1 VLRSLTRLLQTRL
14 LPLDDASVAGEEAGL
29 LQRRTVVLGIGGVE
43 RTSDPQAHGTGLTAG
58 AATGDQSD
66 DVVAVGELELDERRA
81 DQLLVHL
88 VREVHVQRPPVDA
101 PLAGARNDPHA
112 GDGPLATARRGSRL
126 DGREARRGGVGGV
139 ALDGDLVG

>member
-1 VLRSLTRLLQTRL
+1 
-14 LPLDDASVAGEEAGL
+14 
-29 LQRRTVVLGIGGVE
+29 
-43 RTSDPQAHGTGLTAG
+43 TGLTAG

-126 DGREARRGGVGGV
+126 DGREARRGGLGGV
-139 ALDGDLVG
+139 ALDGDLVGLDRGLGHVLTHGWLTGRLGHCATWPIW